1 MFKVSEDTLPNCV
14 AEFARF
20 TNRFT
25 LVTFDATVWPSNAL
39 FMSKCLEVFSQS
51 VSMTTLSMGLVL
63 LPVLHA
69 QTTPAALVKHTRA
82 MTDFFMK
89 SGLDVT
95 QQITV
100 SYDKQSSMANDKRKA
115 YQTAMLVTTA
125 SNQDDNPWTACK
137 VFKSGTLGPIP
148 LIKIADMAGYDSDN
162 RPGAA
167 ARVEQ
172 KGVPA
177 FKQVLKEMFMG
188 MDFRQEDLVLVFDVL
203 PNKHAELCRA
213 ITQKVLHESS
223 AAPRLVYFG
232 VLRDHKE
239 TVADVE
245 NMVYSHWDGLADSP
259 PKQRPQEAKPDPIL
273 NLLTW
278 SGQSCGFPSSLLN
291 KFATGTTHHA
301 AMLAL
306 KEKVQATFPQ
316 NFAGEGSAAGG
327 TTSTTVRAAGRPDF
341 SIEGGKKP
349 VDICRQVR
357 LDALPA
363 DSFNFPKLASCD
375 GVKGKPAVFITKSHE
390 VYLGNSTAEELIV
403 EGEVFGFNRGVF
415 EDKLITGDPNAELTL
430 MPWRLSSD
438 LQLVMHNKNLMS
450 LADFVHFICTTHGVA
465 AFDLLDHTITQK
477 QHPPAADGGD
487 PVPVPY
493 RYTLSPAPSGKC
505 NSFRPA
511 ELKDSDTVRP

>member
-1 MFKVSEDTLPNCV
+1 MVFVKRV
-14 AEFARF
+14 AISCQ
-20 TNRFT
+20 
-25 LVTFDATVWPSNAL
+25 LVTSEERRSRLQAGVEGDVHGDGFPPGGSGPCVRCASEQVAHLYRVGKSFADPRNHVL
-39 FMSKCLEVFSQS
+39 CLQHCFW
-51 VSMTTLSMGLVL
+51 LVL
-63 LPVLHA
+63 L
-69 QTTPAALVKHTRA
+69 R
-82 MTDFFMK
+82 
-89 SGLDVT
+89 
-95 QQITV
+95 
-100 SYDKQSSMANDKRKA
+100 
-115 YQTAMLVTTA
+115 
-125 SNQDDNPWTACK
+125 
-137 VFKSGTLGPIP
+137 
-148 LIKIADMAGYDSDN
+148 
-162 RPGAA
+162 
-167 ARVEQ
+167 
-172 KGVPA
+172 
-177 FKQVLKEMFMG
+177 
-188 MDFRQEDLVLVFDVL
+188 
-203 PNKHAELCRA
+203 HAELCRA

-363 DSFNFPKLASCD
+363 DSFNFPK
-375 GVKGKPAVFITKSHE
+375 F
-390 VYLGNSTAEELIV
+390 LGQ
-403 EGEVFGFNRGVF
+403 R
-415 EDKLITGDPNAELTL
+415 
-430 MPWRLSSD
+430 
-438 LQLVMHNKNLMS
+438 
-450 LADFVHFICTTHGVA
+450 
-465 AFDLLDHTITQK
+465 
-477 QHPPAADGGD
+477 
-487 PVPVPY
+487 
-493 RYTLSPAPSGKC
+493 
-505 NSFRPA
+505 
-511 ELKDSDTVRP
+511 